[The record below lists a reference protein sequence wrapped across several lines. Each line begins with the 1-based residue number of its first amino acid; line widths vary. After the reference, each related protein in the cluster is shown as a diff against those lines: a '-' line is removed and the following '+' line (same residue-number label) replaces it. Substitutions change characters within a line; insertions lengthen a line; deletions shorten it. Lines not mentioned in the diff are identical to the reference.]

1 VSIKVT
7 TEEGGSLIVTKAAMS
22 PAFTPE
28 EAQELADRLRWPAPR
43 AYVVEKPVEPRP
55 VERYHWED
63 GQD

>member
-7 TEEGGSLIVTKAAMS
+7 TEGGGSVIATQDAMS
-22 PAFTPE
+22 LPFTPE
-28 EAQELADRLRWPAPR
+28 EARELADRLRWPPPR